1 MKNKWRILKIL
12 VTVVVFGFLLS
23 FSLKRFNEKPMDK
36 ISVNMSKE
44 SPVYFI
50 DEKDIRTLV
59 ERYNTT
65 KKVGDIDI
73 PSLEKKLN
81 ELPAIDSANVYLNLN
96 GKLNLDIKQRVPVFR
111 LNKDGKDFY
120 VDEKGVSRMRFL
132 DRIVVPA
139 KTSIELM
146 PGAIH
151 IMLFNLKKS
160 LNVGDKFEIEVKIE
174 GRSPL
179 SVTTEVKEISLN
191 K

>member
-1 MKNKWRILKIL
+1 MKKNIL
-12 VTVVVFGFLLS
+12 TVSAVS
-23 FSLKRFNEKPMDK
+23 IIISSIFN
-36 ISVNMSKE
+36 
-44 SPVYFI
+44 
-50 DEKDIRTLV
+50 V
-59 ERYNTT
+59 EASGQNTSNVNTT
-65 KKVGDIDI
+65 NPAVTAPLSPATQDKAKEIVITDAWATKTMSPNNNSAAYMKINNPTDKEIVIIGASASTIA
-73 PSLEKKLN
+73 N
-81 ELPAIDSANVYLNLN
+81 NVELHES
-96 GKLNLDIKQRVPVFR
+96 
-111 LNKDGKDFY
+111 Y

-139 KTSIELM
+139 KTTIELM

-160 LNVGDKFEIEVKIE
+160 LNIGDKFEIEVKIE